1 MKDEVLDFIQR
12 RFIKDNNWLDGNC
25 LWFSIILEKRFPG
38 GDIYYLPDVGH
49 FVYEY
54 NLKIYDWTGE
64 VNYQGNK
71 IKFSEIKE
79 QDFSWYSRLMRDC
92 FL

>member
-12 RFIKDNNWLDGNC
+12 RFIKDNNWIDGNC

-38 GDIYYLPDVGH
+38 GEIYYLPDVGH

-54 NLKIYDWTGE
+54 N
-64 VNYQGNK
+64 YQGNK
-71 IKFSEIKE
+71 IKLSEIE
-79 QDFSWYSRLMRDC
+79 DNDSSWYDRLIRDC